1 MHEYWKDHNETYN
14 ALRFCLAQYFKQDIR
29 NYIGQYDTLDFYIIH
44 DSEIPIIGINLKTKR
59 IRIITPDE
67 YNKVFIN
74 HITHIK
80 CHGTNLKIGVK
91 AI

>member
-1 MHEYWKDHNETYN
+1 MELYKRVNSETYN
-14 ALRFCLAQYFKQDIR
+14 ALKFCLAQYFNQDIK
-29 NYIGQYDTLDFYIIH
+29 NYLGQYDILDFHVIH
-44 DSEIPIIGINLKTKR
+44 DQDPIIGINLVNKR
-59 IRIITPDE
+59 IRLITPDE

-91 AI
+91 VI